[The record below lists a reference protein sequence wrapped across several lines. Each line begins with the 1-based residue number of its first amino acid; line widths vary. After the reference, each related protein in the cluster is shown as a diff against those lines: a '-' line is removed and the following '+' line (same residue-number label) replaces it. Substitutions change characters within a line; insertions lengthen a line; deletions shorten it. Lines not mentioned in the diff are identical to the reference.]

1 MCLPMRLKFSGVLCA
16 LILAVCAAPASAV
29 RFGSSEP
36 ASCATWTGSLCT
48 GWSGGLGSYANKPL
62 FQTLKAK
69 LPLRYTRF
77 SVPYNVLADYDRR
90 NRRCRPSIPSA
101 HPTVDDHGYQRAG
114 EGWDLLRSELAL
126 AHAQRL
132 SVLVSITD
140 GRVVRGAESDPAWP
154 IPIYWDGKRYR
165 PTAAGMDYSCGVAAL
180 IARVAAE
187 QRALGAPPAQW
198 EAFNEPD
205 ARRSYNG
212 TLRGAC
218 RGPRNS
224 CGASY
229 RTLCG
234 PRVGAACGPLQ
245 AAWLYTRV
253 ASALRAR
260 RIPGKVAAGT
270 FSKAGS
276 YADAYMRQLIGTLRA
291 RPVVISFHDYIDPT
305 ANSTAVAHGFAMRL
319 YREFGKRFELWITES
334 GVHLSEPTRLPRE
347 GGSSRSHGC
356 EFGTSRAP
364 GLVGLGRCIDGNS
377 RAQAAGAASFKHRL
391 AQLGSYRGVRITEL
405 FWYQF
410 QALPATATRPVQW
423 DSGLL
428 DAQGVPRA
436 SYCAL
441 VARTGCTGNPHR
453 NR

>member
-1 MCLPMRLKFSGVLCA
+1 M

-29 RFGSSEP
+29 SFGFSEP

-48 GWSGGLGSYANKPL
+48 GWGGGLGSYANEPL
-62 FQTLKAK
+62 FKTLKAK
-69 LPLRYTRF
+69 LPLRLTRF

-90 NRRCRPSIPSA
+90 GRRCRPSIPYT
-101 HPTVDDHGYQRAG
+101 HPSVDGHGYQRAG
-114 EGWDLLRSELAL
+114 EGWDLLRSELVL
-126 AHAQRL
+126 AHAQGL
-132 SVLVSITD
+132 SAMVSITD
-140 GRVVRGAESDPAWP
+140 GRVVGGAESDAMWP

-165 PTAAGMDYSCGVAAL
+165 PTAAGMSYGCGVAAL
-180 IARVAAE
+180 VARVAAE
-187 QRALGAPPAQW
+187 QKALGAPPVQW

-218 RGPRNS
+218 GGTRNS
-224 CGASY
+224 CAGSY

-234 PRVGAACGPLQ
+234 PRVGAECGPLQ

-253 ASALRAR
+253 AAALRAQR
-260 RIPGKVAAGT
+260 VPGKVAAGT
-270 FSKAGS
+270 FSKVGS
-276 YADAYMRQLIGTLRA
+276 YADAYMRQLNGTLRA
-291 RPVVISFHDYIDPT
+291 RPAVISFHDYVDPT
-305 ANSTAVAHGFAMRL
+305 ANSTAVAHNFAVRL
-319 YREFGKRFELWITES
+319 SRQFGKRFELWITES
-334 GVHLSEPTRLPRE
+334 GVYLGEYAPLPQA

-356 EFGTSRAP
+356 EFGISDAP
-364 GLVGLGRCIDGNS
+364 GLVGLGRCIEGNS
-377 RAQAAGAASFKHRL
+377 RAQAAGAVSFKHRL

-436 SYCAL
+436 SYCAI
-441 VARTGCTGNPHR
+441 VARAGCAGNPHR

>member
-1 MCLPMRLKFSGVLCA
+1 MCLPMRLKLSGALCA
-16 LILAVCAAPASAV
+16 LILAVCAAPAGAV
-29 RFGSSEP
+29 SFGFSEP
-36 ASCATWTGSLCT
+36 AGCATWTGSVCT
-48 GWSGGLGSYANKPL
+48 GWSGGLGSYANQPL
-62 FQTLKAK
+62 FETLKAK
-69 LPLRYTRF
+69 LPLKYTRF
-77 SVPYNVLADYDRR
+77 SVPYNVVADYDRR
-90 NRRCRPSIPSA
+90 HRRCRPSIPYA
-101 HPTVDDHGYQRAG
+101 QATVDDHGYQRPG
-114 EGWDLLRSELAL
+114 EGWGLLRSELAL
-126 AHAQRL
+126 AHAQGL

-140 GRVVRGAESDPAWP
+140 GRVIRGADSDAMWP
-154 IPIYWDGKRYR
+154 IPIYWNGKHYR

-180 IARVAAE
+180 TARVAAE
-187 QRALGAPPAQW
+187 QKALRAPPAQW

-234 PRVGAACGPLQ
+234 PRLGAQCGPLQ

-253 ASALRAR
+253 ASALRAQH
-260 RIPGKVAAGT
+260 IPGKVAAGT
-270 FSKAGS
+270 FSKVGS
-276 YADAYMRQLIGTLRA
+276 YADSYMRQLTGTLHA
-291 RPVVISFHDYIDPT
+291 RPTVISFHDYIDPT
-305 ANSTAVAHGFAMRL
+305 ANSTAVAHAFAVHL
-319 YREFGKRFELWITES
+319 SSEFGKRFELWITES
-334 GVHLSEPTRLPRE
+334 GVNLSEPTRLPRE
-347 GGSSRSHGC
+347 GGSSMAHGC
-356 EFGTSRAP
+356 EFGTSHEPR
-364 GLVGLGRCIDGNS
+364 LVGLGRCVDGNS
-377 RAQAAGAASFKHRL
+377 RAQAAGAVSFKHRL
-391 AQLGSYRGVRITEL
+391 ARFGSYRGVRITEL

-441 VARTGCTGNPHR
+441 VARTGCTGNPYR